1 MITCFFVR
9 QLVSPEMFSTVTES
23 ACHIK
28 FENQEG
34 ILIKLLKEPLKKH
47 IVSTFFYIC
56 FDNDKV

>member
-47 IVSTFFYIC
+47 IVSTFFLYL
-56 FDNDKV
+56 F